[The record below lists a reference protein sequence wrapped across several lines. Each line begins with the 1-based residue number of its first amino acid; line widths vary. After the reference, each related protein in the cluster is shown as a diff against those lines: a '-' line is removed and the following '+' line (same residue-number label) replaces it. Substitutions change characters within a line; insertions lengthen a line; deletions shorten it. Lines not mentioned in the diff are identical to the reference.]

1 MKDLI
6 FTDEICKDL
15 AGLKATYT
23 VLYRVYKGK
32 YIGDK
37 PKRNKHQTFTGIDG
51 LRDAIEFICNRA
63 KNADIRKWNDRTF
76 AEFDYKGNFVNLWV
90 IE

>member
-6 FTDEICKDL
+6 FTDNICKQL
-15 AGLKATYT
+15 SGLNPKQT

-37 PKRNKHQTFTGIDG
+37 PRRNKHQTFSGMDG
-51 LRDAIEFICNRA
+51 FKDAIDYIFERS
-63 KNADIRKWNDRTF
+63 KNVDIRKWNDRTF
-76 AEFDYKGNFVNLWV
+76 AEFDYKGDFFNLWV